1 MLIVFCFSVSHRIS
15 FQVASGKLKYKEEV
29 WEGLEKLGDAILA
42 VQKGQNK
49 AKMVIKVAD
58 E

>member
-1 MLIVFCFSVSHRIS
+1 MLLADSCVLE
-15 FQVASGKLKYKEEV
+15 VASGQLKYKEEM

-42 VQKGQNK
+42 VQKGTNK
-49 AKMVIKVAD
+49 AKMVIKVND